1 MNLGASQNGA
11 VILQQTA
18 TSASDKPNLTTLT
31 NMSCNSPSNS
41 PDQNNGGLLSR
52 ESSPSS
58 RDSDSPARGK
68 RTCRASPD
76 MDSKSNDVLIK
87 PTDSSE
93 HFENNMDTNA
103 KEDVDSKDIF
113 IINKNSIEEMGP
125 ERI

>member
-11 VILQQTA
+11 VILKQTA

-31 NMSCNSPSNS
+31 SCNSPSNS
-41 PDQNNGGLLSR
+41 PDHNNGGLLSR

-68 RTCRASPD
+68 RTSRASHD

-93 HFENNMDTNA
+93 HFENNMDTNS